1 MSTWTL
7 AWDVLRLRI
16 AIGDAWKIWRLQ
28 REIAMLMRHQAAV
41 TTFAK
46 FTRPIAYKGSID
58 VEVKS

>member
-28 REIAMLMRHQAAV
+28 REIARLIRNQASV
-41 TTFAK
+41 TKFVK
-46 FTRPIAYKGSID
+46 FTGPITYKGKRTRGWS
-58 VEVKS
+58 